1 MSSRNKAS
9 SEVPEVDALLVPFL
23 EARTREEAEDQL
35 TNLINEH
42 ISPLVG
48 NILRHK
54 LQPQF
59 ERRKDSRNQEL
70 EEVRHEIQLQ
80 LLKRIYDL
88 KSRADRPVVNLRS
101 YVATTARNAC
111 DEYMR
116 RKFPQRRSLRD
127 HIRYCLLTN
136 DDLALWKGG
145 GEVWLSGLSAWNNHG
160 SSRSTAPGSTS
171 EVVLQQLESMGA
183 PRLNLHSLITTILQI
198 TGEPLAF
205 DELTNIIAK
214 TYGVEDHAACSL
226 DGSNAPLSE
235 RLASPQAS
243 PAEVIE
249 YREHLELLWEE
260 ICQLPRRQRVALLCN
275 LKNDRGINV
284 ITLLPATGLASFEQ
298 IANVLEIPPL
308 EFETLWGKLPL
319 DDLSLAEYL
328 GISRQQVINLRRNA
342 RDRLLRR
349 MKSLER
355 KPQRPNL

>member
-1 MSSRNKAS
+1 MNSRNKAS
-9 SEVPEVDALLVPFL
+9 SEAPEVDALLLPFL
-23 EARTREEAEDQL
+23 EARTTEEAEDQL

-48 NILRHK
+48 QILRHK

-59 ERRKDSRNQEL
+59 ERRKDSRSQEL

-88 KSRADRPVVNLRS
+88 KSSADKPVVNLRS
-101 YVATTARNAC
+101 YVATTTRNAC

-136 DDLALWKGG
+136 DDLALWKGD
-145 GEVWLSGLSAWNNHG
+145 GEVWLSGLSAWNHG
-160 SSRSTAPGSTS
+160 SSRSAIAPGSTS
-171 EVVLQQLESMGA
+171 EVVLQKLESMGA
-183 PRLNLHSLITTILQI
+183 RRLDLSSLITTILQI
-198 TGEPLAF
+198 TGDPLAF

-214 TYGVEDHAACSL
+214 TYGVEDHALSSL

-235 RLASPQAS
+235 RLASPQAT

-249 YREHLELLWEE
+249 YREHLELLWKE

-275 LKNDRGINV
+275 LKNERGINV
-284 ITLLPATGLASFEQ
+284 ITLFPATGLASFEQ
-298 IANVLEIPPL
+298 IANALEIPLL

-342 RDRLLRR
+342 RDRLMRH

-355 KPQRPNL
+355 KPKRA